1 MAKPSPALRG
11 APDDLPPGAESF
23 IKGAA
28 RSTISDAPSA
38 SPAPPVEEA
47 SVDDVRLPWEGKDNK
62 IRSSQHQLRLT
73 EMEQVTTRWAVDNVP
88 GARSIHQ
95 YILQALH
102 EKLERDLTPMLGEK
116 PVFTL
121 PHAVPRSQSQA

>member
-1 MAKPSPALRG
+1 MAKPSPTMRP
-11 APDDLPPGAESF
+11 APDDLPAGAASF
-23 IKGAA
+23 ISGAGK
-28 RSTISDAPSA
+28 
-38 SPAPPVEEA
+38 SPAPATTLSEPPVPEA
-47 SVDDVRLPWEGKDNK
+47 EDDVRLPWEGKDNK

-116 PVFTL
+116 PVFNL
-121 PHAVPRSQSQA
+121 PHATPKSQSQA